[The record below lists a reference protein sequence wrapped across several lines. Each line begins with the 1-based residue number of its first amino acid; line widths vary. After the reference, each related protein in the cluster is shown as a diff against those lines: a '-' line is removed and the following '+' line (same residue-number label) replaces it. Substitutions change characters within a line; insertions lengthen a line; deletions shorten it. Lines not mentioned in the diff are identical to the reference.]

1 MECSIQL
8 SNTENGNPT
17 IFLGTFLRSIF
28 KQIEY
33 KHEFSKTTNSNF
45 VVVFVFVFVFVFL
58 LECCFFLSYFSFPK
72 VLFSP
77 SKSICWRAS
86 FYFHKCH
93 FMPTTDLIRKRPKKA
108 ISVLHFSETAWTTKR
123 IFLIIVLTILMTSHQ
138 FLNFILGI

>member
-33 KHEFSKTTNSNF
+33 KHEFSKTTNSN
-45 VVVFVFVFVFVFL
+45 FVFVFVFL

-93 FMPTTDLIRKRPKKA
+93 FMPTTDLIRKRPKKRFRFFTSA
-108 ISVLHFSETAWTTKR
+108 KQHGRPNAFFSLLFWPYWWLPISSLILFCPQSTFS
-123 IFLIIVLTILMTSHQ
+123 
-138 FLNFILGI
+138 